1 MAVMHYVFSTSLRL
15 LHPVMPFLTEELWHE
30 MGYGGPDDFIMKAP
44 WPKPADSATMA
55 AWGVDAAVTGYVAGK
70 HDLIRA
76 GRALKADF
84 GIPAPKEADY
94 VIRPDSAATAAALE
108 NDRSSVKALLKAG
121 RVDVAAADGGA
132 ATMPGSLCALGAVF
146 LSLDGVDIG
155 AELEKLGDRL
165 DKARQDLERVDA
177 KLGNETFTSRA
188 PEHVVAR
195 QRELRAEAGERLA
208 KLERQV
214 AALNRVG
221 AGSRP
226 QG

>member
-1 MAVMHYVFSTSLRL
+1 
-15 LHPVMPFLTEELWHE
+15 
-30 MGYGGPDDFIMKAP
+30 
-44 WPKPADSATMA
+44 
-55 AWGVDAAVTGYVAGK
+55 
-70 HDLIRA
+70 
-76 GRALKADF
+76 
-84 GIPAPKEADY
+84 
-94 VIRPDSAATAAALE
+94 
-108 NDRSSVKALLKAG
+108 
-121 RVDVAAADGGA
+121 
-132 ATMPGSLCALGAVF
+132 
-146 LSLDGVDIG
+146 VDIG